1 MAEPCGLEVLAGAG
15 GAPVQQKISNYI
27 NDLSRINRSLLV
39 FLAHFPDPIRP
50 DGRLDTTPLS
60 IVRSD
65 AGAGLMTS
73 GRFWYLA
80 AIIAA
85 AIALPEPA
93 NARLQFQT
101 SASDERTIIIV
112 SGEIEFADDLTA
124 FEKIVQSSGA
134 QVVTF
139 DSIGGNPYKAM
150 ELGRLIRR
158 HGLGT
163 IQIRSGECASA
174 CALAFLG
181 GTWRAA
187 MAGAIGVHRSSFSST
202 SGITTDD
209 AVSSI
214 QALTADIMI
223 YVSEMGA
230 DPSLLQLALQYDSD
244 DMRYLSRSEMQ
255 KYRVTISSAEGPA
268 TAPRGAAPLPPRGSP
283 AAPLGELIPTPTE
296 TVATQLASAEDAAR
310 AGDFNAAYSIW
321 APLAQYGNAL
331 AQHHLGVMYYYG
343 EGVQRDLNQSLH
355 WHTKASEQGNA
366 DSMLD
371 IGVMHSNGDGV
382 PRDGKIALQWFLRS
396 ADRGNAKAQL
406 YSAMS
411 FRDGIDTPK
420 DYEAAVKYFL
430 LSAQQDNSEAQLELA
445 RISILKN
452 PPDIKTAI
460 YWGGIAAIN
469 SLAEA
474 QLFMGNIFLTGK
486 LVTKDQAVAAMWF
499 TLARGYVN
507 DHISLDNGKVGE
519 EAAARLK
526 QIEKAIGAQGLDKA
540 KAAARN
546 CYNQTYVTD
555 AIRECGLGG
564 TIAVPN

>member
-1 MAEPCGLEVLAGAG
+1 LAA
-15 GAPVQQKISNYI
+15 
-27 NDLSRINRSLLV
+27 
-39 FLAHFPDPIRP
+39 
-50 DGRLDTTPLS
+50 LDTTPLS
-60 IVRSD
+60 IVRSG
-65 AGAGLMTS
+65 AGARLMTS

-80 AIIAA
+80 AMIAA
-85 AIALPEPA
+85 ANALTEPA

-112 SGEIEFADDLTA
+112 SGEIEFTDDLTA
-124 FEKIVQSSGA
+124 FERIVQSSGA

-202 SGITTDD
+202 SGIDTDD

-255 KYRVTISSAEGPA
+255 KYRVTISSADSPA
-268 TAPRGAAPLPPRGSP
+268 TAPRGAAPLPPRNSP
-283 AAPLGELIPTPTE
+283 AAKEAAPRGELIPTPTE
-296 TVATQLASAEDAAR
+296 TVTAQLASAEAAAK

-321 APLAQYGNAL
+321 APLAQHGNAL

-343 EGVQRDLNQSLH
+343 EGVQRDFKQSLH

-371 IGVMHSNGDGV
+371 IGAMHSNGDGV
-382 PRDGKIALQWFLRS
+382 PEDSKIAFQWFLRS
-396 ADRGNAKAQL
+396 ADLGNAKAQL
-406 YSAMS
+406 YSAIS

-420 DYEAAVKYFL
+420 DYEKAAKYFL
-430 LSAQQDNSEAQLELA
+430 LSAQQDNSESQLELA
-445 RISILKN
+445 RISALKN
-452 PPDIKTAI
+452 PPDSKSTI

-474 QLFMGNIFLTGK
+474 QLFMGNLFLAGK
-486 LVTKDQAVAAMWF
+486 LVTKDQSVAAMWF

-507 DHISLDNGKVGE
+507 DHISLNNGKVGE

-526 QIEKAIGAQGLDKA
+526 QIEKTIGAQGLDKA
-540 KAAARN
+540 KTAARN